1 VIQSFADKG
10 TAEFWSTGKS
20 QGMPPANL
28 RRVAQYK
35 LQMLDAATEIKDL
48 EVPPGNKLEE
58 LTKDRAGQHSIR
70 INKKYRVC
78 FRWHEGNAYEVEIC
92 NYHS

>member
-1 VIQSFADKG
+1 MIQGFADKG
-10 TAEFWSTGKS
+10 TAGFWSTGKS

-28 RRVAQYK
+28 RKVAARK
-35 LQMLDAATEIKDL
+35 LQMLDAATDIKDL

-58 LTKDRAGQHSIR
+58 LTKERVGQHSIR
-70 INKKYRVC
+70 INEKFRVC

-92 NYHS
+92 DYHS